1 MKARAFK
8 TMKSKLMTLFL
19 VVGIIPFII
28 VGLGSSWLAS
38 DALMDK
44 SYGQLKAV
52 REIKKTQIQKFFRER
67 RGDMGVLTETVKI
80 LRGTAFEKLKTVQEL
95 KKAQIEE
102 FFAKVQADILILSK
116 SEDVLNLYNRLKT
129 YHEDTDAKSAEPF
142 DVSND
147 EYTRICDE
155 YRDYLS
161 GYVKTYGYYD
171 IFLICA
177 DHGHVMFTVAKE
189 SDLGTNLIN
198 GPYKSQGLAN
208 LWRKVIQTKNPAI
221 EDFSAYTPSKR
232 GQAAF
237 AGAPISDSSGKLIG
251 VVALQLPSLPI
262 NSIVQ
267 RRQGMGKTGE
277 TWLAGRK
284 SGSVAYRSDRLIKE
298 GKIGDELSWDI
309 VDKAIGG
316 ISGQKVVT
324 GSTGD
329 LEIIRY
335 DGLNIRGLQWAII
348 STIKLEE
355 AITQKAE
362 GIREDFFAKYIR
374 EYDYYDLFLIHPRGK
389 VFYSVTKEKDYGS
402 NMIDGPYAESG
413 LGKLVRKVVET
424 RRFGIADF
432 EPYPPSNNEPAA
444 FIAQPVVHN
453 DETEMIVAVQFSL
466 KGINSIMQERTGMG
480 KSGETY
486 LIGSDNLMRSD
497 SFLDP
502 DNRSVKASFDNP
514 SKGSVKTRAVTESLD
529 GKTGEEIIED
539 YRGNPVLSAY
549 TPLKIENITW
559 ALMAEMNEAE
569 VREPVRK
576 LNRYIWLMA
585 LIIAL
590 AVSTLAYFIA
600 KGIADPLKKSADF
613 AGAVAGGDLSADI
626 DIDRDDEIGILVSAL
641 KEMKKKINDFL
652 REMESLTWS
661 VQEGKLDNRGYPD
674 AFAGD
679 WRRLIISANKLID
692 AFVAPINMTT
702 GHLNRISSGDIP
714 EKITETYR
722 GDFNRIRNNLNMLI
736 DTMGNL
742 LKETNGLICSARDGR
757 LDHRGRAEDF
767 SGVWRE
773 LVDGINRLI
782 EAFVVPI
789 NMTADAVDR
798 ISDGMIPEKITGEYK
813 GEFNRTRNNL
823 NRMIEN
829 LTCFAIELQNASE
842 QVASASQSMSAS
854 SEEMAQG
861 SAEQA
866 AAAEQ
871 TSASTEQ
878 MSANINRNAE
888 NAEQTERIALKSAED
903 AREGQEAVAET
914 MDAMNIIVD
923 NISVIEDIARQT
935 DLLALN
941 AAIEAARAG
950 EHGRGFAVVAF
961 EIRRLA
967 EQSQKAS
974 AEINKLSL
982 SSVKIAEHAA
992 HKLTKLTPDI
1002 QQTAQLVQ
1010 NISLACR
1017 EQDTGADQINKA
1029 VQQLDQIIQQNVSAS
1044 EELSGIAEELA
1055 NQAGQLK
1062 KIAAFFTIQ

>member
-1 MKARAFK
+1 MKFKAFK
-8 TMKSKLMTLFL
+8 MMKSKLMTLFL
-19 VVGIIPFII
+19 VVGIIPFVI

-52 REIKKTQIQKFFRER
+52 REIKKAQIRKFFRER

-80 LRGTAFEKLKTVQEL
+80 LRDTAFEKLKTVQEL

-116 SEDVLNLYNRLKT
+116 SEDVLSLYNRLET
-129 YHEDTDAKSAEPF
+129 YHKEADSESF
-142 DVSND
+142 DVSTD

-155 YRDYLS
+155 YGDYLS
-161 GYVKTYGYYD
+161 GYVKTCGYYD
-171 IFLICA
+171 IFLINA
-177 DHGHVMFTVAKE
+177 DDGHVLFTAAKE
-189 SDLGTNLIN
+189 SDLGTSLSD
-198 GPYKSQGLAN
+198 GPYKSEGLAN
-208 LWRKVIQTKNPAI
+208 LWRKVVQTKNPAI

-237 AGAPISDSSGKLIG
+237 VGAPIFDPSGELIG
-251 VVALQLPSLPI
+251 VVALQIPSLPI
-262 NSIVQ
+262 NRIVQ

-277 TWLAGRK
+277 TWLAGK
-284 SGSVAYRSDRLIKE
+284 KGGAVAYRSDRLIKE

-309 VDKAIGG
+309 VNKAIGG
-316 ISGQKVVT
+316 ATGQKVVT

-335 DGLNIRGLQWAII
+335 EGLNIRGLLWAII

-355 AITQKAE
+355 AITPRTE
-362 GIREDFFAKYIR
+362 GREDFFAKYIR

-389 VFYSVTKEKDYGS
+389 VFYSVSKEKDYGS
-402 NMIDGPYAESG
+402 NMVDGQYAGSG
-413 LGKLVRKVVET
+413 LGKLVRRVLET
-424 RRFGIADF
+424 RQFGMADF

-444 FIAQPVVHN
+444 FIAQPVIHD
-453 DETEMIVAVQFSL
+453 DETELIVALQLSL
-466 KGINSIMQERTGMG
+466 EGINSIMQERTGMG

-486 LIGSDNLMRSD
+486 LTGSDYLMRSD

-502 DNRSVKASFDNP
+502 DNHSVKASFANP
-514 SKGSVKTRAVTESLD
+514 SEGSVKTRAVTEALAEN
-529 GKTGEEIIED
+529 TEEEIIED

-549 TPLKIENITW
+549 TPLKVEGITW
-559 ALMAEMNEAE
+559 ALLAEIDEAE

-585 LIIAL
+585 LMIAL
-590 AVSTLAYFIA
+590 VVAALAYFIA
-600 KGIADPLKKSADF
+600 RGIADPLKESADF
-613 AGAVAGGDLSADI
+613 ANAVAGGDLSADI
-626 DIDRDDEIGILVSAL
+626 DIERDDEIGILVSAL
-641 KEMKKKINDFL
+641 KEMKEKINDFL
-652 REMESLTWS
+652 REMEALTWA
-661 VQEGKLDNRGYPD
+661 VQEGRLDNRGDAD

-692 AFVAPINMTT
+692 AFVVPINMTS

-722 GDFNRIRNNLNMLI
+722 GDFNQIKNNLNVLI
-736 DTMGNL
+736 DTVRSL
-742 LKETNGLICSARDGR
+742 LKETNGLILSARDGR
-757 LDHRGRAEDF
+757 LDHRGHTEAF
-767 SGVWRE
+767 SGGWRE
-773 LVDGINRLI
+773 LVDGVNRLI
-782 EAFVVPI
+782 EAFVEPI
-789 NMTADAVDR
+789 NLTADSVDR
-798 ISDGMIPEKITGEYK
+798 ISRGDIPEKITGEYK
-813 GEFNRTRNNL
+813 GAFNKIRNNL

-829 LTCFAIELQNASE
+829 FTIFATDLQTASDE
-842 QVASASQSMSAS
+842 VATASQSMSS
-854 SEEMAQG
+854 GSEEMAQG
-861 SAEQA
+861 ATEQA

-878 MSANINRNAE
+878 MSASINLNAK
-888 NAEQTERIALKSAED
+888 NAEQTEKIALKSAED
-903 AREGQEAVAET
+903 AMEGQKAVAKT

-950 EHGRGFAVVAF
+950 KHGRGFAVVAF

-967 EQSQKAS
+967 ERSQEAS

-992 HKLTKLTPDI
+992 QMLTKLTPDI

-1017 EQDTGADQINKA
+1017 EQDAGADQINKA
-1029 VQQLDQIIQQNVSAS
+1029 VLQLDQIIQQNVSAS
-1044 EELSGIAEELA
+1044 EEISAIAGELA
-1055 NQAGQLK
+1055 NQAERLK
-1062 KIAAFFTIQ
+1062 KITAFFTVQKMEG